1 MSGRRILVGLALVGL
16 AIVLQTTLVV
26 RLSIYGVVADL
37 VMLTVI
43 ATARRLDPEPS
54 VLLGFTAGIVID
66 LLGTAPL
73 GLRALVYTI
82 VAYTTVRTR
91 DRFEAAI
98 PTLGLGVYG
107 IALLGTVLLAVV
119 GTLFGEGTLQD
130 PSVVRQL
137 LLGPAYDLVLA
148 LVVLPAVSW
157 ALGRT
162 RKREA
167 LL

>member
-26 RLSIYGVVADL
+26 RVSIYGVAADL
-37 VMLTVI
+37 VLLTVI
-43 ATARRLDPEPS
+43 AAARRLDPEPA
-54 VLLGFTAGIVID
+54 VLLGFTAGIILD

-82 VAYTTVRTR
+82 VAYATVRTR
-91 DRFEAAI
+91 DRFEVAI
-98 PTLGLGVYG
+98 PTLGLAVYG
-107 IALLGTVLLAVV
+107 IALMGTVLLAVV
-119 GTLFGEGTLQD
+119 GTLFGEGTLRD
-130 PSVVRQL
+130 PGVVRQL

-157 ALGRT
+157 ALGTT
-162 RKREA
+162 RRREA